1 MTMRKA
7 DCGVLEALP
16 ARWKASAATSGRPNG
31 GGAIQSASDGVS
43 AAIRPPPAQPSA
55 SQLAGCY
62 GKAAYP
68 SKGAAI
74 ETHRHV
80 RKRKGKTLGCRPYKC
95 PHCHAWHLATP
106 GSGL

>member
-7 DCGVLEALP
+7 DCGVLEAPP
-16 ARWKASAATSGRPNG
+16 ARGNAASATSGRQNA
-31 GGAIQSASDGVS
+31 GGAYAIDC
-43 AAIRPPPAQPSA
+43 AAIRPPPAKPSA

-74 ETHRHV
+74 DAFQRV
-80 RKRKGKTLGCRPYKC
+80 QKRKHRGFQCRAYKC

>member
-1 MTMRKA
+1 MRMA
-7 DCGVLEALP
+7 PHLSPEAPP
-16 ARWKASAATSGRPNG
+16 ARGKPASATSGRPNN
-31 GGAIQSASDGVS
+31 GGAYAIDC